1 MTGADDYRRVL
12 DEARVAGG
20 ALAPDA
26 AAVLASAPS
35 GPLDTALRT
44 FADAHGA
51 DALPVLSAL
60 GAGTHG
66 GLRRAAKRAL
76 YRLSQRGIEPARGPA
91 PRPVIERTQARP
103 TRAWVSAVDG
113 TGSRATWI
121 VFEGGFGGLELC
133 SLILNDTAGIL
144 EVAGGGITR
153 KRLDAELAS
162 LRLAQKLPWIE
173 TSPERAVGLVAEALA
188 LHGTLGTT
196 PAAGFARW
204 QPRFTAAPPSSPSP
218 PAEVDTP
225 LVSRGAELLEAP
237 ELAGWFLEPANVQ
250 ADALETLQAQEST
263 LVVGDQVKAERAE
276 AIVRRVIDRELDA
289 AARVRWARRLL
300 EMAEI
305 FDRTSRGSLAE
316 IARATAGGL
325 VAEGA
330 DPASQPFARGLAR
343 RALEVAGEVATGRL
357 SAKDVARTP
366 ARGA

>member
-26 AAVLASAPS
+26 AAVLAAAPS
-35 GPLDTALRT
+35 DALDTALRT

-51 DALPVLSAL
+51 EALPVLTAL
-60 GAGTHG
+60 GRDAHG

-91 PRPVIERTQARP
+91 PRPVIERAQARP
-103 TRAWVSAVDG
+103 TRAWISAIDG

-162 LRLAQKLPWIE
+162 LRQAQKLPWIE
-173 TSPERAVGLVAEALA
+173 TSPERAAGLVAEALA
-188 LHGTLGTT
+188 LHRTLGTT
-196 PAAGFARW
+196 PAAGFTRW
-204 QPRFTAAPPSSPSP
+204 QPRFAAPPPPPPAP
-218 PAEVDTP
+218 PAEVDP
-225 LVSRGAELLEAP
+225 LLSRGAELLEAP
-237 ELAGWFLEPANVQ
+237 EMAGWFLEPASVQ
-250 ADALETLQAQEST
+250 ADALETLQAQESA
-263 LVVGDQVKAERAE
+263 LVVSEQVKAERAE
-276 AIVRRVIDRELDA
+276 AIVRRVVSRELDA
-289 AARVRWARRLL
+289 PARARWARRLL

-305 FDRTSRGSLAE
+305 FQLTDRGSLGE

-325 VAEGA
+325 VADGA
-330 DPASQPFARGLAR
+330 DVASQPFARGLAQ

-366 ARGA
+366 VRDA